1 MLNHIVVIQAA
12 FGCLLS
18 VSPFVAF
25 SAKWWW
31 SFLDAAGFRW

>member
-18 VSPFVAF
+18 VSPPVVF
-25 SAKWWW
+25 SSKQWLLFW
-31 SFLDAAGFRW
+31 DTGVFR